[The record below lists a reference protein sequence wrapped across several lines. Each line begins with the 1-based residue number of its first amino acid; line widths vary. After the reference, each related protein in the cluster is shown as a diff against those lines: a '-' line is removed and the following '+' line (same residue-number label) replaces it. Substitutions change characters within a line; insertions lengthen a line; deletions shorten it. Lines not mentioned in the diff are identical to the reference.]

1 MVGLNVI
8 NGGNGSSGIRGD
20 RSGEWAMSA
29 SEISNY
35 GYAILGEGHACA
47 FFNWQHDTDYY
58 NVSAIKSAMADVSAL
73 ARQHTKTSCRQ

>member
-20 RSGEWAMSA
+20 RRGEWSMSA
-29 SEISNY
+29 SEIRSY
-35 GYAILGEGHACA
+35 GYAMLGSDHACA

-58 NVSAIKSAMADVSAL
+58 DVSSIKSAMADVSSRAK
-73 ARQHTKTSCRQ
+73 QHAKTSCRQ